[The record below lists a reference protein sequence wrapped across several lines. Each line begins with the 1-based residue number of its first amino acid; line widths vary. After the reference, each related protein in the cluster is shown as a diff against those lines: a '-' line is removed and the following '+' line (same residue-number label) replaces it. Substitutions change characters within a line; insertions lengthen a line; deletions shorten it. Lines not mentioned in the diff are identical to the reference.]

1 MRGLVKVTRGAKIVG
16 PETREFETI
25 SALSPAHVAGYLRGR
40 GWRDQG
46 KYGSYGQLYS
56 KNVSD
61 RAFNVVLPRLA
72 TIADFAARMKEL
84 INVVAEVEDRG
95 AAGVLFDLT
104 LAPFDVIRVR
114 SMDADAYGSIRF
126 AQGLDLYEEA
136 KRAVVAAAN
145 AAACEQPRKAWKGRR
160 PDSVG
165 QYLERALRL
174 GQTENASF
182 SLTVLS
188 SYSFD
193 PEGQEKATLFDDQA
207 FGRRVTLK
215 FGSALTAIETALGE
229 AVTGDPLA
237 AFEKGIAAGVSA
249 DMCQALA
256 NLAENES
263 GIQVSVTWTPAK
275 PAGNPIRLSLTRQDS
290 AVLHEVAR
298 TFARQEPEPEFILEG
313 LVEEIREKPERFDG
327 SVVIQAK
334 LPQQVGVR
342 KIRVRFAE
350 RDREFV
356 YEAAKN
362 RRWVRVTGSLAREGK
377 VLKLD
382 EPHDFSIVEPSDES

>member
-1 MRGLVKVTRGAKIVG
+1 MRGLVKVKRGAKIVG
-16 PETREFETI
+16 PETTELETI
-25 SALSPAHVAGYLRGR
+25 SALSPTHVAGYLRSR

-56 KNVSD
+56 RNVDD

-72 TIADFAARMKEL
+72 TISDFAIRMKEL
-84 INVVAEVEDRG
+84 INVVAQAERRK
-95 AAGVLFDLT
+95 AASVLFDLT

-126 AQGLDLYEEA
+126 AKGLDLHEEA
-136 KRAVVAAAN
+136 KRAVIAAAN
-145 AAACEQPRKAWKGRR
+145 AVASEQPRKAWKGRR

-165 QYLERALRL
+165 QYLERVRL

-188 SYSFD
+188 PYSFD
-193 PEGQEKATLFDDQA
+193 PEGQEKATLFEDEA

-215 FGSALTAIETALGE
+215 FGSALTAIEAALAE
-229 AVTGDPLA
+229 AVAGDPLP

-256 NLAENES
+256 KLADNES
-263 GIQVSVTWTPAK
+263 GIQVSVTWSPAK
-275 PAGNPIRLSLTRQDS
+275 PANGPIRLSLTPQDS
-290 AVLHEVAR
+290 AVLHDVAR
-298 TFARQEPEPEFILEG
+298 TFAQQEPEPEYVLVG
-313 LVEEIREKPERFDG
+313 LVEEIKEQPDRFDG

-334 LPQQVGVR
+334 LPQHVSVR
-342 KIRVRFAE
+342 KIRVHFAKE
-350 RDREFV
+350 DRDFV

-362 RRWVRVTGSLAREGK
+362 KRWVRVMGNLARDGRL
-377 VLKLD
+377 LKLL

>member
-1 MRGLVKVTRGAKIVG
+1 MRGLVTATRGAKIVG
-16 PETREFETI
+16 PETTEFEAI
-25 SALSPAHVAGYLRGR
+25 SALSPTHVGGYLRGH
-40 GWRDQG
+40 GWHDQG
-46 KYGSYGQLYS
+46 KYGPYGQLYS
-56 KNVSD
+56 RKAGD
-61 RAFNVVLPRLA
+61 RTFNVVLPRLS
-72 TIADFAARMKEL
+72 TIADFATRMKEL
-84 INVVAEVEDRG
+84 INIVAEVESRRTS
-95 AAGVLFDLT
+95 GVLFDLT

-126 AQGLDLYEEA
+126 EQGLDLHEEA

-145 AAACEQPRKAWKGRR
+145 AAASEQPRKAWKGRR

-165 QYLERALRL
+165 QYLERLRL

-188 SYSFD
+188 PYSFD
-193 PEGQEKATLFDDQA
+193 PGGQEQATLFEDQA

-215 FGSALTAIETALGE
+215 FGSALTAIESALAE
-229 AVTGDPLA
+229 AVAGDPLP

-249 DMCQALA
+249 DLCQALA
-256 NLAENES
+256 NLADNES
-263 GIQVSVTWTPAK
+263 GIQISVSWSPAK
-275 PAGNPIRLSLTRQDS
+275 PASGPIRLSLTPQDS

-298 TFARQEPEPEFILEG
+298 TFAWQEPEPEFVVIG
-313 LVEEIREKPERFDG
+313 LVEEIKEKPERFDG
-327 SVVIQAK
+327 SVIIQAK

-342 KIRVRFAE
+342 KIRVHFAE
-350 RDREFV
+350 RNREFV

-362 RRWVRVTGSLAREGK
+362 KQWVRVIGNLARDGK
-377 VLKLD
+377 LLKLD